1 MTVISLPD
9 DLERQLHRLAAELKV
24 PVEELA
30 AAAVRDLLAR
40 PGPEFEEAAKL
51 VLAKN
56 SELYRRLA

>member
-1 MTVISLPD
+1 MTAISLPD

-40 PGPEFEEAAKL
+40 PAPEFEEAAKL
-51 VLAKN
+51 VLGKN

>member
-9 DLERQLHRLAAELKV
+9 DLERQLHELARQLKV

-40 PGPEFEEAAKL
+40 PSLEFEEAAKL
-51 VLAKN
+51 VLSKN